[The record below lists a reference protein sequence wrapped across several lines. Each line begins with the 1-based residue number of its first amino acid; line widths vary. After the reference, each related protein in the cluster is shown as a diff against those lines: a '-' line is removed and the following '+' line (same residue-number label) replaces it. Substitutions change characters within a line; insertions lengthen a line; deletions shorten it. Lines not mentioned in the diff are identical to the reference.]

1 MMILKQEKVKLE
13 REDAATRRKPDS
25 TPRIYPTAVKVTHC
39 RQVAENRREKE
50 EEKKVKAKNTATRTI
65 HLQLKIYEAFDW

>member
-50 EEKKVKAKNTATRTI
+50 EEKR
-65 HLQLKIYEAFDW
+65 